1 MTPDLRASNVRFEPP
16 LPGWLKVLCLGT
28 ALSITVT
35 FALFGYY
42 VRAWRLCRS
51 EVHQQQ
57 LEITQARETIRRV
70 ELAYTGQQA
79 ARLLQDNLA
88 AWRAGYAPATALE
101 AAVLMATVGTRDAV
115 LQLERAKAAAKPA
128 PSLRPDRGTARS
140 KEAPFL
146 VLRGLSVEYAG
157 AQPVLHLELVHNRES
172 RQVVTAFSNALSK
185 YCPAGY
191 QFNFRPVERAN
202 SVLIDTTW
210 RLQ

>member
-1 MTPDLRASNVRFEPP
+1 MARAIGVKQTVVSNWKTRGGYRE
-16 LPGWLKVLCLGT
+16 WCLEQDR
-28 ALSITVT
+28 AL
-35 FALFGYY
+35 
-42 VRAWRLCRS
+42 
-51 EVHQQQ
+51 
-57 LEITQARETIRRV
+57 ET
-70 ELAYTGQQA
+70 
-79 ARLLQDNLA
+79 RLLQDNLA